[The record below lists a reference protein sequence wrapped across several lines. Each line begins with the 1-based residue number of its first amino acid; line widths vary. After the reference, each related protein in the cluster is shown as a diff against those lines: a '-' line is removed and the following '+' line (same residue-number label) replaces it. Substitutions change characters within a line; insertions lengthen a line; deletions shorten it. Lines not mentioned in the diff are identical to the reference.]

1 MEDGLTVLNTLM
13 SIFMILLTMNG
24 LTLNYPT
31 MSLDGIIAV
40 FVYQLSL
47 ISPNGNTLFLVEALV
62 ISKKEEIEL
71 LLKLLMTHIS
81 LISLISKTW
90 PGIKLNL
97 RMKKSDLKLE
107 KMLLC
112 SMTPDIKDLLYSED
126 GLITG

>member
-1 MEDGLTVLNTLM
+1 MEDGLTVPNTLM
-13 SIFMILLTMNG
+13 SIFMISLTMNG

-31 MSLDGIIAV
+31 MFLDGITVV
-40 FVYQLSL
+40 FVYQLFL
-47 ISPNGNTLFLVEALV
+47 ISPNGNTSSLVEALV
-62 ISKKEEIEL
+62 TSKKVEIEP

-112 SMTPDIKDLLYSED
+112 SMTLDIKDLLFSED

>member
-1 MEDGLTVLNTLM
+1 
-13 SIFMILLTMNG
+13 
-24 LTLNYPT
+24 